1 MIANRKLSRLSLRC
15 RIMLIVFAVITL
27 PAELIGHSIVA
38 REYYYLNVKNIQLVA
53 LTAAKTGAQY
63 LPADPRAAVRVANA
77 YAKGHGIAPAEV
89 VFTEI
94 SSDDHVLTIR
104 LDRKIPMY
112 VAVLAL
118 GLPARDI
125 NVTAS
130 ASPQRAGHPFGTQI
144 LDVSAAK
151 SSRHERQN
159 ARPFSAAFEKPNSP

>member
-53 LTAAKTGAQY
+53 LTAAKTGAQFC
-63 LPADPRAAVRVANA
+63 R
-77 YAKGHGIAPAEV
+77 GIHQLLCEWPMHMRKVTESPAEV
-89 VFTEI
+89 VFTDDLF
-94 SSDDHVLTIR
+94 DDHALTIR

-125 NVTAS
+125 NVTTS

-144 LDVSAAK
+144 LDVSAA
-151 SSRHERQN
+151 SRSR
-159 ARPFSAAFEKPNSP
+159 A